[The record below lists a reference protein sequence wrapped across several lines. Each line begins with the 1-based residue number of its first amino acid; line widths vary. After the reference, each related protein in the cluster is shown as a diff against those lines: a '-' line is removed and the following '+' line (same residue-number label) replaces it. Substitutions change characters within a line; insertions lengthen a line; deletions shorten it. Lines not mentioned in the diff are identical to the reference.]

1 MQTPSDRSIVVL
13 PFVNRSKDPENE
25 YFSDGMTEEI
35 INALTRVEG
44 LKVIA
49 RTSSFAFKGK
59 NIDVREI
66 GRQLGV
72 TTVLEGSVR
81 KSKKRLRIT
90 AQLIDTQD
98 GTHLWS
104 QTFDRELVDIF
115 ALQDEVSLLIAD
127 RLRENFGHFE
137 LQEQLIIAPTQN
149 IDAYNLYLKA
159 RYHHLKW
166 DSAGIRTAIEL
177 YKMCIDIAPE
187 FALPYFGIGYCYAMA
202 GSWGS
207 SPALLTLAQQFL
219 DRGFRID
226 DQSALGYFGKA
237 TLAFWGH
244 WDFKEGQTC
253 FQQAIELNPS
263 YTEAKEGLAEL
274 YSAAGYFEEA
284 AELAQQILSI
294 NPLSPNHFYTKGN
307 ISYLQGEFSAALA
320 HMNAALQLDPQ
331 FSHAIVLKQLCL
343 LHLQEHEQLA
353 LFLKTQPGVEQASA
367 CKALYQLLHPN
378 TFPGVDPQL
387 EIQVL
392 TQSPTVNLFPWPIFL
407 QTHLKQHDLALDL
420 LTAAV
425 ETRTGQVV
433 NFRYTPLLR
442 PLHNH
447 PQFQSLVQSIFSDL
461 PLPTAVLATPTPT
474 ASNRK
479 ALLTD
484 KEVQALTP
492 RLQQLI
498 EVDQVYLD
506 SALSLRSLAEHL
518 KLSSNKLSWLI
529 NEHLGQNFNEYI
541 NDFRLHTFKK
551 LAIDPKNRHLT
562 LLAIAYD
569 SGFNSKTVF
578 NAFFKKREGN
588 TPSAW
593 VKMQRRKL
601 DF

>member
-72 TTVLEGSVR
+72 ATVLEGSVR

-90 AQLIDTQD
+90 AQLINTQD

-104 QTFDRELVDIF
+104 QNFDRELVDIF

-177 YKMCIDIAPE
+177 YKMCIDIAPK
-187 FALPYFGIGYCYAMA
+187 FALPYFGVGYCYAMA

-207 SPALLTLAQQFL
+207 SPELLTLSQQFL
-219 DRGFRID
+219 DRGFSID

-244 WDFKEGQTC
+244 WDFKEGQAC

-274 YSAAGYFEEA
+274 YSATGYFKEA
-284 AELAQQILSI
+284 AELAQQILFI
-294 NPLSPNHFYTKGN
+294 NPLSPNHYYTKGN
-307 ISYLQGEFSAALA
+307 ISYLQGDFSTALA
-320 HMNAALQLDPQ
+320 DMETALQIDSQ

-343 LHLQEHEQLA
+343 LHLQKRDQFT
-353 LFLKTQPGVEQASA
+353 LFLRTHPGVEQASA

-378 TFPGVDPQL
+378 TFPKVDPQIEFEL
-387 EIQVL
+387 L
-392 TQSPTVNLFPWPIFL
+392 TQSLPVNLFPWQIFL
-407 QTHLKQHDLALDL
+407 LTHLKQQDSALAQ
-420 LTAAV
+420 LTAAI

-442 PLHNH
+442 PLHDH
-447 PQFQSLVQSIFSDL
+447 PQFQALVRSIFSEL
-461 PLPTAVLATPTPT
+461 PLLTEVSEPTTPL

-479 ALLTD
+479 ALLSER
-484 KEVQALTP
+484 EVQALIP
-492 RLQQLI
+492 KLQHLI
-498 EVDQVYLD
+498 EVDQVYLN

-541 NDFRLHTFKK
+541 NDFRLHTFKR
-551 LAIDPKNRHLT
+551 LALDPKNRHLT

-578 NAFFKKREGN
+578 NAFFKKREGT
-588 TPSAW
+588 TPSTW